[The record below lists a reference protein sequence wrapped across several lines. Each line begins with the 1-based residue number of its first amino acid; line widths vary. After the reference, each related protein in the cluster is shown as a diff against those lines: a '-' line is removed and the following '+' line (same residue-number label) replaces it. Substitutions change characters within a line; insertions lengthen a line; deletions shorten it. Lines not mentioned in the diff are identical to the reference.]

1 VLQLCRGGPLLQ
13 HGLQSGGEATAAAP
27 DSGVGLRRRPEVHLL
42 RRRHL
47 PKEKYAQGHQVLG
60 GGRKIGE
67 TILFDS
73 DLTIFVHFSYCQC
86 LICLLKIEGTRNVK

>member
-1 VLQLCRGGPLLQ
+1 
-13 HGLQSGGEATAAAP
+13 
-27 DSGVGLRRRPEVHLL
+27 
-42 RRRHL
+42 
-47 PKEKYAQGHQVLG
+47 VLG